1 MKKTRTSITSR
12 RRAVNLW
19 LALESGELEVTD
31 LTTWELAAV
40 IKMLEG
46 VLNGHN

>member
-1 MKKTRTSITSR
+1 MKKTETSITSR

-19 LALESGELEVTD
+19 LALEAGELETSD

-40 IKMLEG
+40 IKMLEE
-46 VLNGHN
+46 VLNGKN